1 MDRAVP
7 DDLRHSTEHN
17 TGLLN
22 STCMESCFHHRI
34 KNIKGT
40 CDFIYTFLTF
50 FLTILR
56 QDINLKFSE
65 ENFVRYKNQK
75 LPFKNNNNKT
85 ELHNVKSEFSGKSLN
100 CDIKI

>member
-1 MDRAVP
+1 MTSDIQQ
-7 DDLRHSTEHN
+7 N
-17 TGLLN
+17 TTLDCSIVHAWNPVFL
-22 STCMESCFHHRI
+22 HRI

-65 ENFVRYKNQK
+65 ENFVRYKNLK
-75 LPFKNNNNKT
+75 LPFKNNNNNKT